1 MTNPGEGSDPEFHP
15 DAGRGR
21 TGEREWRRMFVV
33 SEGNEGECRARA
45 SRDKTGATS
54 AATLAFGPNAPVLHQ
69 PVILTATLTSSDAK
83 VPPSGQVTFM
93 EGTTVLGTGTL
104 VTVAGVTTA
113 SFTDSVFADST
124 VRKKI

>member
-54 AATLAFGPNAPVLHQ
+54 AATLTWLDSINYRSLVRARE
-69 PVILTATLTSSDAK
+69 K
-83 VPPSGQVTFM
+83 
-93 EGTTVLGTGTL
+93 TL
-104 VTVAGVTTA
+104 V
-113 SFTDSVFADST
+113 
-124 VRKKI
+124 RQ